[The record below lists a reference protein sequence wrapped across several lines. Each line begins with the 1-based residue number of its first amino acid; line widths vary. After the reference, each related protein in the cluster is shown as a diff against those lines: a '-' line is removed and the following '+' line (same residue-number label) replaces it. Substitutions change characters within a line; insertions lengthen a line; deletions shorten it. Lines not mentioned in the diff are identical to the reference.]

1 MEKLKLDD
9 LEVPWFVLEQTDD
22 VFSGNTNREIC
33 FQSDYGSVAIS
44 LNSVQSVPS
53 THRRQRFA
61 SLMAAAPTLYAALWD
76 VYEMLE
82 EKRPLRHCSV
92 QAFWYTDEQAQMVT
106 EALTA
111 AEPIRP

>member
-9 LEVPWFVLEQTDD
+9 LEAPWFVLEETDD

-33 FQSDYGSVAIS
+33 FQSDYGPVAIC

-61 SLMAAAPTLYAALWD
+61 SLMAAAPTLYAALW
-76 VYEMLE
+76 EMYQLLE
-82 EKRPLRHCSV
+82 GKRP
-92 QAFWYTDEQAQMVT
+92 FWYTDEQAQMVT

>member
-9 LEVPWFVLEQTDD
+9 LEAPWFVLEETDD

-33 FQSDYGSVAIS
+33 FQSDYGPVAIS

-82 EKRPLRHCSV
+82 EKRP
-92 QAFWYTDEQAQMVT
+92 FWYTDEQAQMVT

>member
-1 MEKLKLDD
+1 MMMEKLKLDD

-82 EKRPLRHCSV
+82 EKRP
-92 QAFWYTDEQAQMVT
+92 FWYTDEQAQMVT